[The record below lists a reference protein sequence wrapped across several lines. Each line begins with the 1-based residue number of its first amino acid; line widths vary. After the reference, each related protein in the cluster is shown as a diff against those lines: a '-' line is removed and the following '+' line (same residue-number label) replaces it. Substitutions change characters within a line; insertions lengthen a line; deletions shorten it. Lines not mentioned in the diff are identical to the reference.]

1 MAHGIDVLKLYQAFG
16 LEPGAGID
24 DLRLAYR
31 RRVAKLH
38 PDRHAHRD
46 PISAQLAGEELKRL
60 TVLYDA
66 GVDFHR
72 RHGRLP
78 GAAPAAAEPSAT
90 RAGSASAHAPVVEV
104 HRRTGLRTPLIVFAC
119 AAAFGA
125 WYALQGTDPADDAGM
140 SAPVAGVASR
150 VPTAAPVVASD
161 SPGLYVG
168 MRAEDVVRQ
177 EGEPIERGGVRWDY
191 GPSWVMFHQ
200 GRVTEWYSSPLR
212 PLRIARVAPA
222 VDPAPAPRP

>member
-1 MAHGIDVLKLYQAFG
+1 MARGIDVLKFYQAFG

-38 PDRHAHRD
+38 PDRYAHHD
-46 PISAQLAGEELKRL
+46 PISAKLAGEELTRL

-72 RHGRLP
+72 QHGRLP
-78 GAAPAAAEPSAT
+78 GAAPVGGEAPAARPVSPSAY
-90 RAGSASAHAPVVEV
+90 APPPPSR
-104 HRRTGLRTPLIVFAC
+104 RRTGLRTPLLVLAC
-119 AAAFGA
+119 GAAFGA
-125 WYALQGTDPADDAGM
+125 WYAWRDADRTD
-140 SAPVAGVASR
+140 
-150 VPTAAPVVASD
+150 AAPYASPSAHAPSPANGRNAPPAGSS
-161 SPGLYVG
+161 SPGLYIG

-177 EGEPIERGGVRWDY
+177 EGEPIERGERRWDY

-200 GRVTEWYSSPLR
+200 GRVIEWYSSPLR
-212 PLRIARVAPA
+212 PLRIARIAP
-222 VDPAPAPRP
+222 VEPAAAPKP